1 MAIDPSLIST
11 ARVDQLPAAPITPT
25 SILPHGVGTELKQGT
40 VQEIL
45 DLVSALVA
53 TYKPYEVKLLA
64 VTDLYVDTNF
74 DMADGPTKGLGKSGG
89 LWSGWAVMN
98 GNNGTVNMDDSI
110 PLGFGA
116 TRNSMLAQVGENTKA
131 LTKNNIPPLDSNL
144 EGSNDDNS
152 QPGRY
157 VCTSDEQPNGVRVR
171 PNSVNAASTQTPVN
185 IMQKSVVLLYIM
197 KLP

>member
-11 ARVDQLPAAPITPT
+11 ARVDQLPAASITPS

-89 LWSGWAVMN
+89 LWPGWAVMN

-116 TRNSMLAQVGENTKA
+116 TRNTMLAQVGENTKA
-131 LTKNNIPPLDSNL
+131 LTKNNIPPLDVEL
-144 EGSNDDNS
+144 DGSNADNGD
-152 QPGRY
+152 PGNLLL
-157 VCTSDEQPNGVRVR
+157 TNPGSPNGARTY
-171 PNSVNAASTQTPVN
+171 SGKVNKSSTQIPIS
-185 IMQKSVVLLYIM
+185 IMQKSIVLLYIM